1 MYFHRLVDF
10 NLFLH
15 PFQLQHFIALNPPI
29 IQVISLNYPSFDQ
42 LLRVINYPLAIIDRV
57 ILMMVIESLIEA
69 TKVVIVHTIP
79 IITDYFHFLNYFSN
93 FAQILVMADF
103 KRLLISRKS
112 IITQELIIF

>member
-1 MYFHRLVDF
+1 
-10 NLFLH
+10 
-15 PFQLQHFIALNPPI
+15 
-29 IQVISLNYPSFDQ
+29 
-42 LLRVINYPLAIIDRV
+42 
-57 ILMMVIESLIEA
+57 MMVIKPLIEA

-112 IITQELIIF
+112 IIT